1 MSIKRI
7 SITGPESTGK
17 STLAAHL
24 AEALDTVWVPE
35 YAREYLNRLDRPY
48 EESDLLEIAK
58 GQINAEDTLT
68 KQANTYLICDTDLIV
83 IKIWSDHKYGRCH
96 PWILEQIERREYAL
110 TVLTYID
117 IPWEDDPLREHPD
130 LRAYFYDLYKSTLTS
145 MGIPFIEAK
154 GDLQQRMALALKAIA
169 DLK

>member
-68 KQANTYLICDTDLIV
+68 KQANAYLICDTDLIV
-83 IKIWSDHKYGRCH
+83 IKIWSEHKYGRCH

-154 GDLQQRMALALKAIA
+154 GDLQQRIAITLKALANLK
-169 DLK
+169 